1 MSPRESTQLPWPG
14 PRQSKRASTFTEAS
28 RTLTRAEESSTLPS
42 LTYRTPSLSTEMSM
56 GRWMSFQ
63 MVMKLAIQG
72 EELHPVIL
80 PVTEEDLVVMDQ
92 EAVGKVEVPRL
103 TLPWL
108 SPGLLELTVPAEPVD
123 AGLVRW
129 FT

>member
-14 PRQSKRASTFTEAS
+14 PRQSKRASTFPEAS

-63 MVMKLAIQG
+63 MLMKLAIQG

-80 PVTEEDLVVMDQ
+80 PVTEEDLAVMDQ

-103 TLPWL
+103 TLP
-108 SPGLLELTVPAEPVD
+108 
-123 AGLVRW
+123 
-129 FT
+129 

>member
-14 PRQSKRASTFTEAS
+14 PRQSKRASTFPEAS
-28 RTLTRAEESSTLPS
+28 RTLTRAEESST
-42 LTYRTPSLSTEMSM
+42 LSTEMSM

-80 PVTEEDLVVMDQ
+80 PVTEEDLAVMDQ
-92 EAVGKVEVPRL
+92 EAVGKVEVFRL

-123 AGLVRW
+123 AALVRW